1 MNASADRPH
10 GSPGA
15 GTLLLAG
22 IVGAALTEA
31 IAGSAL
37 ALARADI
44 AGSTQATPDELAWL
58 ETAYTALKLI
68 GFMLAPWMIGRGRID
83 RLLVAATLAMGA
95 ASLGCALSER
105 LDLLVALRAVQGLA
119 GGVLLVAG
127 QTLVFLAFP
136 RHRQPALQALFAVGA
151 VVAPATLTP
160 ALAGW
165 TLDRLSWPWIFL
177 AIVPLALGAAG
188 LLLLAD
194 RPLRLA
200 AATATTRRPFDWL
213 GATLLAAA
221 LGCLSFVLGQG
232 SRWDWF
238 EEPRIVALT
247 AAGLAALLA
256 FLARQLLAGPKALL
270 DFRLFRSEDF
280 AFASLV
286 SLVAGAA
293 LFGTA
298 FLIPAFAL
306 TRLAFTPIAAGAL
319 LLPSSACFVAA
330 LVLSAYLM
338 QARRVPPIATVPFGI
353 LLIMASMWLLSGS
366 SGDSGTAD
374 MMGALLLR
382 GLGLGFLFLSITLV
396 AFGQLPERQLAAGIG
411 LFNTGRQLGGLLGVA
426 GLQTL
431 IEHEAAANLAA
442 LGAHVTAGLPVVGER
457 LATTTALFAAQGLD
471 AAAAATA
478 SAGLLGRAVGAQAAV
493 IAFDTA
499 FMAVA
504 LFFVVAAPLLVSFKA
519 VLRRRALAR
528 ARRG

>member
-10 GSPGA
+10 GPPGA

-188 LLLLAD
+188 LLLAD

-213 GATLLAAA
+213 GAALLAAA

-238 EEPRIVALT
+238 EEPCIVALT

-256 FLARQLLAGPKALL
+256 FLARQLLAGPRALL

-306 TRLAFTPIAAGAL
+306 TRLAFTPAAAGAL

-353 LLIMASMWLLSGS
+353 LLIMTSMWLLSGS
-366 SGDSGTAD
+366 SGDSGAAD

-471 AAAAATA
+471 TAAAATA

-504 LFFVVAAPLLVSFKA
+504 LFFVVAAPLLLAFKA
-519 VLRRRALAR
+519 ALAR